1 MLVDDP
7 DAVAIVVVVALL
19 LLLTMYQI
27 FWMNK
32 GLAAF
37 RAQLVVPLGVTLTM
51 VFSEILGGTF
61 FDEFK
66 LIRGATHTIL
76 FAIGFAVVLVGCAV
90 IVTSTRAQQ
99 GVSSESLLGDETEHI
114 DGGNVDNTYAK
125 ENGEGERADS

>member
-1 MLVDDP
+1 MLVDNP
-7 DAVAIVVVVALL
+7 NAVAIVVVVALL

-27 FWMNK
+27 WWMNK

-66 LIRGATHTIL
+66 LIRGAMHTIL
-76 FAIGFAVVLVGCAV
+76 FGIGFAVVLVGCGV
-90 IVTSTRAQQ
+90 IVTSTQAQQ
-99 GVSSESLLGDETEHI
+99 DVSSESLLRDETEHI
-114 DGGNVDNTYAK
+114 DGGNVDNTYEK
-125 ENGEGERADS
+125 ENSDGCK